1 MTADQWFDEPQLEAY
16 RALGH
21 HIMASLVDACDTPPT
36 SIEQLFNQL
45 AHLDPTTF
53 TQQLRE
59 VDIEIAAPR
68 PPRGA

>member
-1 MTADQWFDEPQLEAY
+1 MT
-16 RALGH
+16 
-21 HIMASLVDACDTPPT
+21 SLVDACDIPPT